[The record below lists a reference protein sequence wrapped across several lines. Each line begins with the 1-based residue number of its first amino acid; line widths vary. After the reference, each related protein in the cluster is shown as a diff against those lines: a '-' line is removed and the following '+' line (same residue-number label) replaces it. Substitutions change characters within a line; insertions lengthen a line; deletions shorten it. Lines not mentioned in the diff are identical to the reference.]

1 MDNTL
6 NIKNYADN
14 LKKINK
20 KNYITSFI
28 LLVTLYLV
36 LAYTIVGDD
45 IFSYKAGLYINI
57 LIYVLFALSLNVV
70 SGVMGELNLGHA
82 GFISIGAYSASILS
96 IFIQKY
102 SLNSNLHLVVVTVFG
117 GIVAGLSGL
126 FLSSITLRLRG
137 DYLAI
142 ITLAFGEI
150 IKYIIQ
156 NINFL
161 GGAAGLNGIPNITTF
176 NNVYFIVVIS
186 SVILIMILISKKG
199 RLLLS
204 IRENEIAAENMG
216 VDINK
221 AKIYGFILS
230 AFFAGIGGSLF
241 AHNLG
246 SLTPDKFNFVF
257 SIEILVMVVLGGLGS
272 ITGAVVSATFLT
284 LLNEVLRSVSEYR
297 LLIYSLILIFLMIF
311 KKDGI
316 LGTSKF
322 TIPKLFSF
330 LKRVKNKVVK

>member
-1 MDNTL
+1 M
-6 NIKNYADN
+6 
-14 LKKINK
+14 
-20 KNYITSFI
+20 
-28 LLVTLYLV
+28 
-36 LAYTIVGDD
+36 
-45 IFSYKAGLYINI
+45 
-57 LIYVLFALSLNVV
+57 
-70 SGVMGELNLGHA
+70 
-82 GFISIGAYSASILS
+82 
-96 IFIQKY
+96 
-102 SLNSNLHLVVVTVFG
+102 
-117 GIVAGLSGL
+117 
-126 FLSSITLRLRG
+126 
-137 DYLAI
+137 
-142 ITLAFGEI
+142 
-150 IKYIIQ
+150 
-156 NINFL
+156 
-161 GGAAGLNGIPNITTF
+161 NGIPNITTF
-176 NNVYFIVVIS
+176 NNVYLIVVLS
-186 SVILIMILISKKG
+186 SVVLIMILISKKG

-284 LLNEVLRSVSEYR
+284 LLNEILRSVSEYR

-316 LGTSKF
+316 LGTAEF

-330 LKRVKNKVVK
+330 LKRIKDKVVK

>member
-1 MDNTL
+1 MNNTL

-36 LAYTIVGDD
+36 LAYTIIGDD

-102 SLNSNLHLVVVTVFG
+102 SLNSNLHLIVVTVFG

-176 NNVYFIVVIS
+176 NN
-186 SVILIMILISKKG
+186 
-199 RLLLS
+199 
-204 IRENEIAAENMG
+204 
-216 VDINK
+216 DIN
-221 AKIYGFILS
+221 F
-230 AFFAGIGGSLF
+230 
-241 AHNLG
+241 
-246 SLTPDKFNFVF
+246 
-257 SIEILVMVVLGGLGS
+257 
-272 ITGAVVSATFLT
+272 
-284 LLNEVLRSVSEYR
+284 
-297 LLIYSLILIFLMIF
+297 
-311 KKDGI
+311 
-316 LGTSKF
+316 
-322 TIPKLFSF
+322 
-330 LKRVKNKVVK
+330 

>member
-1 MDNTL
+1 MDNIL
-6 NIKNYADN
+6 KIRNYAEN
-14 LKKINK
+14 LKNMNK
-20 KNYITSFI
+20 KNYITSFV
-28 LLVTLYLV
+28 LLALLYLC
-36 LAYTIVGDD
+36 LAYSILGDD
-45 IFSYKAGLYINI
+45 IFSYKAGIYVNI
-57 LIYVLFALSLNVV
+57 LIYILFALSLNVV

-96 IFIQKY
+96 IFLQKY
-102 SLNSNLHLVVVTVFG
+102 SLNSDLHLLIVTIFG
-117 GIVAGLSGL
+117 GIIAGFSGL

-176 NNVYFIVVIS
+176 NNVYLIVVLS
-186 SVILIMILISKKG
+186 SVVLIMILISKKG

-284 LLNEVLRSVSEYR
+284 LLNEILRSVSEYR

-316 LGTSKF
+316 LGTSEF

-330 LKRVKNKVVK
+330 LKRIKNKVVK